1 MLKAGIISL
10 GCSKNLV
17 DSELMIGILR
27 DHKINI
33 INEPNKADIL
43 IVNTCGFIDSAKEE
57 SITTIL
63 QMAEY
68 KKSGK
73 CKALIVTGCLAERYK
88 DILLEE
94 LPEVSV
100 FLGVGSYHKIIE
112 AINEALLNK
121 RFCIFDNNNQAYNEQ
136 INRVR
141 TTPDYSAYVK
151 IADGCDNWCSYCA
164 IPSIRGPFRS
174 RKIESIVKEVKKL
187 VKENVKEIN
196 LIAQD
201 TTSYGKDI
209 YGKPNLVSLLKEL
222 TQIKGDFFIRLLYCY
237 PKHFSDELID
247 LIANEPKI
255 CKYID
260 LPLQHID
267 DKILKKMN
275 RSDRQKDI
283 ELLLEKIHSKIPNVV
298 IRTSLIVGFPGETEK
313 NFKNLKEFISKQ
325 KFEHVGIF
333 TYSQEE
339 NTPAAKLNSQIDA
352 EIKEERYHELMS
364 IQSKISQEINEEL
377 AEKKVLLD
385 VIIEA
390 IDISSD
396 DTTKKIVSGRS
407 YREAPD
413 IDGCIYIENWKNDIK
428 IGDTIKVKIIQ
439 GFSYDLLG
447 EQL

>member
-17 DSELMIGILR
+17 DSEIMIGILK
-27 DHKINI
+27 DHNI
-33 INEPNKADIL
+33 DIVNEPNNADVL

-68 KKSGK
+68 KKSGN
-73 CKALIVTGCLAERYK
+73 CRALIVTGCLAERYK

-100 FLGVGSYHKIIE
+100 FLGVGSYNKIIE
-112 AINEALLNK
+112 AINEALSNK
-121 RFCIFDNNNQAYNEQ
+121 RTCIFDNNNQAYNEQ
-136 INRVR
+136 VNRVR

-164 IPSIRGPFRS
+164 IPTIRGAFRS
-174 RKIESIVKEVKKL
+174 RNIESVVNEVKEL
-187 VKENVKEIN
+187 VSENVKEIN

-209 YGKPNLVSLLKEL
+209 YGKPNLLELLREL
-222 TQIKGDFFIRLLYCY
+222 VQIKGDFFIRLLYCY
-237 PKHFSDELID
+237 PKYFSDELID
-247 LIANEPKI
+247 FIATEPKI

-260 LPLQHID
+260 LPLQHIEN
-267 DKILKKMN
+267 KILKKMN
-275 RSDRQKDI
+275 RSDREEDI
-283 ELLLEKIHSKIPNVV
+283 EILLEKIRSKIPNVV
-298 IRTSLIVGFPGETEK
+298 IRTSLIVGFPGEDEESFETLKIFIEK
-313 NFKNLKEFISKQ
+313 Q
-325 KFEHVGIF
+325 RFEHLGIF

-339 NTPAAKLNSQIDA
+339 NTPAAKLKDQIDP
-352 EIKEERYHELMS
+352 ETKEERYHELMAL
-364 IQSKISQEINEEL
+364 QSKISQEINEEI
-377 AEKKVLLD
+377 AEKETILD
-385 VIIEA
+385 VIIES
-390 IDISSD
+390 ITFDPND
-396 DTTKKIVSGRS
+396 HTKIVSGRS

-413 IDGCIYIENWKNDIK
+413 IDGCIYIENCSDNIE
-428 IGDTIKVKIIQ
+428 IGDTIQVKLIQ

-447 EQL
+447 EQI